1 MAGPPITTAGILALL
16 PHRPPMLL
24 IDRVLEVTPDEIVAE
39 KLVSASE
46 PALAGHF
53 PGEPIMPGVLLVEAM
68 AQTAGVGVLVNSPEH
83 RGRGMALLGIDR
95 ARFRRPVV
103 PGDRVRIHVKVVR
116 RHGDVYRFAGTAQVE
131 GDLVAEAELMAAFL
145 DRKEED

>member
-1 MAGPPITTAGILALL
+1 MAGPPITIARILELL
-16 PHRPPMLL
+16 PHRPPMLF
-24 IDRVLEVTPDEIVAE
+24 IDRVLEVTPDETVAE
-39 KLVSASE
+39 KLVSIGE
-46 PALAGHF
+46 PVLAGHF
-53 PGEPIMPGVLLVEAM
+53 PGEPIVPGVLLIEAM
-68 AQTAGVGVLVNSPEH
+68 AQTAALGVLVNSPEQ
-83 RGRGMALLGIDR
+83 RGRGMALLGINR

-103 PGDRVRIHVKVVR
+103 PGDRVRIHVKLVR

>member
-1 MAGPPITTAGILALL
+1 
-16 PHRPPMLL
+16 
-24 IDRVLEVTPDEIVAE
+24 
-39 KLVSASE
+39 
-46 PALAGHF
+46 
-53 PGEPIMPGVLLVEAM
+53 
-68 AQTAGVGVLVNSPEH
+68 
-83 RGRGMALLGIDR
+83 MALLGIDR
-95 ARFRRPVV
+95 ARFRKPVV